1 MIIEICSQKSAIEQ
15 APHIQDNTSIISIV
29 SSDERDVIFC
39 QNDKIGGI
47 LHLKFNDLKAE
58 YDDEGIPYGRPLP
71 RSKDLAGLRQFV
83 EGLQCD
89 RLLVHCWEGSSR
101 SAAVAAAVYEFRGS
115 TDTML
120 IHNRIAPNPLVY
132 RLACSELGI
141 HRSDMRYR
149 MIPEGLETWKL
160 ETF

>member
-89 RLLVHCWEGSSR
+89 RLL
-101 SAAVAAAVYEFRGS
+101 
-115 TDTML
+115 TML
-120 IHNRIAPNPLVY
+120 IHNRFAPNPLVY